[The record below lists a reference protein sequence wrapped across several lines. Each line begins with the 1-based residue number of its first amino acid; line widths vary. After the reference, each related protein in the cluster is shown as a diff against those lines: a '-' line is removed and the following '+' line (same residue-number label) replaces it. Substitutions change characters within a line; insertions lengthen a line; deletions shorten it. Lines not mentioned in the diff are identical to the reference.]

1 MSFSILISVFN
12 VKLNYLKVC
21 QPKLG
26 ASVIVFL
33 RICVFSKAFLSLC
46 LMNYPSSDIKYKL

>member
-26 ASVIVFL
+26 ASEILFL
-33 RICVFSKAFLSLC
+33 RICVFSQAFFVIVFIKLS
-46 LMNYPSSDIKYKL
+46 IK